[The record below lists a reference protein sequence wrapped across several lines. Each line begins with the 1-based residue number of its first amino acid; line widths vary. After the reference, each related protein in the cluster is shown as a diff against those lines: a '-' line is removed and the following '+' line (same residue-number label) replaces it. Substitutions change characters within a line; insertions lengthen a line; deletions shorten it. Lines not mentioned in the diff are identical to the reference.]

1 MFMLLDYNL
10 DNKMAV
16 IDTNDGV
23 VEVLTSDYIKGIVDN
38 RPDIYIS
45 GIDKSASGD
54 KYSVKRMPLPFTP
67 YGGKIPVKVISK
79 LDITKQGGNVTCR
92 ISYRDY
98 FGENSVDAKKTV
110 EVNLLSAQ
118 SVHDLVAGKF
128 VLAQDTKVWYENV
141 DDDWSYQ
148 MAGKRARYKFGDEFP
163 YFEEVFP
170 DLRLGD
176 LVWVLMREGYIPVD
190 INK

>member
-23 VEVLTSDYIKGIVDN
+23 VEVLPLEYVRGIVDS
-38 RPDIYIS
+38 RPNIYIA
-45 GIDKSASGD
+45 GIDKSTSGE
-54 KYSVKRMPLPFTP
+54 KYTIKRMPLPFTL
-67 YGGKIPVKVISK
+67 YDGKMPVKVISRLNLIK
-79 LDITKQGGNVTCR
+79 CGDKVRCR
-92 ISYRDY
+92 ITYYDY
-98 FGENSVDAKKTV
+98 LGEHCVGTKKTV
-110 EVNLLSAQ
+110 EVGLLSSQ
-118 SVHDLVAGKF
+118 SVHDLASEKLVF
-128 VLAQDTKVWYENV
+128 AQDTKISYEDSSN
-141 DDDWSYQ
+141 DWDYQ
-148 MAGKRARYKFGDEFP
+148 MQGKRARYKFDDEFP

-176 LVWVLMREGYIPVD
+176 LVWVLFREGYVPID

>member
-1 MFMLLDYNL
+1 M
-10 DNKMAV
+10 
-16 IDTNDGV
+16 
-23 VEVLTSDYIKGIVDN
+23 
-38 RPDIYIS
+38 S
-45 GIDKSASGD
+45 GE
-54 KYSVKRMPLPFTP
+54 KYAIKRMPLPFTL
-67 YGGKIPVKVISK
+67 YGGKMPVKVISK

-92 ISYRDY
+92 ISYHDY
-98 FGENSVDAKKTV
+98 LGENCVNAKRTI

-118 SVHDLVAGKF
+118 SVSDLVADKF

-141 DDDWSYQ
+141 DDDWGYQ
-148 MAGKRARYKFGDEFP
+148 MTGKRARYKFGDEFP

-176 LVWVLMREGYIPVD
+176 LVWVLLREGYVPID